1 MKTFIILISSLIILT
16 GCKNKKEVVSDPDI
30 FYTCSMH
37 PQIIRDKPGK
47 CPICHME
54 LISVNR
60 KKMTASDEIELSAE
74 QIKLGNIQTDTIKS
88 GWGGNQSV
96 LTGTINFNER
106 NINTISARLPGR
118 IEKLY
123 FRNIGDYVS
132 KGAAVYSLYS
142 EELNSA
148 QQEYVLLLQQ
158 KKELGNSVINFNQL
172 LESARTK
179 LLLWGMSKGQVT
191 EIERTHKTRLTT
203 TFYSNASGFITSLDV
218 LEGDYA
224 MGGQSLMKLAN
235 VSTVWAE
242 AQVYTS
248 QLSQLDKSGQ
258 VTVQIPEL
266 GKEINGKI
274 EFVNPEVNPQSRI
287 NLLRVSIPNSGN
299 QLKPGMA
306 AYIIVKGTQRNSI
319 MLPSDAIIKT
329 KDMAMI
335 WISTGNNKFKS
346 QMVTTGIENNGR
358 TEITTGLKQGDIVVT
373 SGAYLVNSEY
383 MLRNGSNSMQ
393 GMDMGKMKM

>member
-1 MKTFIILISSLIILT
+1 
-16 GCKNKKEVVSDPDI
+16 
-30 FYTCSMH
+30 
-37 PQIIRDKPGK
+37 
-47 CPICHME
+47 ME

-60 KKMTASDEIELSAE
+60 KKMNASDEIELSEE

-88 GWGGNQSV
+88 GLGGSQSV
-96 LTGTINFNER
+96 FTGTINFNER
-106 NINTISARLPGR
+106 NINTISARIPGR

-142 EELNSA
+142 EELNNA
-148 QQEYVLLLQQ
+148 QQQYVLLLQQ
-158 KKELGNSVINFNQL
+158 RKELGNSVINFNQL

-179 LLLWGMSKGQVT
+179 LLLWGMSQGEVR
-191 EIERTHKTRLTT
+191 EIERTHNTRLAI

-258 VTVQIPEL
+258 VIVQIPEL

-274 EFVNPEVNPQSRI
+274 EFVNPEINPQSRI

-306 AYIIVKGTQRNSI
+306 AYIILKGTQSNSI
-319 MLPSDAIIKT
+319 TIPSDAIIKT
-329 KDMAMI
+329 QDMSMI
-335 WISTGNNKFKS
+335 WLSTGTNKFKS
-346 QMVTTGIENNGR
+346 QMVTIGIENDGR
-358 TEITTGLKQGDIVVT
+358 TEITTGLKQGDVVVI

-383 MLRNGSNSMQ
+383 MLRNGSNSMP
-393 GMDMGKMKM
+393 GMDMSKMKM